1 MRKKGTGLPA
11 CPWSKTNKLM
21 PPVQGIEAK
30 NATQYYAQWEEKVNS
45 WDTNLLQGLCQ
56 DSGQALDTSNACIP

>member
-1 MRKKGTGLPA
+1 
-11 CPWSKTNKLM
+11 M

-30 NATQYYAQWEEKVNS
+30 NATQCYAQWEEKVNF

-56 DSGQALDTSNACIP
+56 DSKLALDTPNASLS